1 MLESPLSRTLVARA
15 RVHSYLRRNA
25 ARQVMSDSSPIPLRP
40 PRRAEVVGVPADD
53 GVWSARPKVK
63 KLRVALLLAG
73 LGVLALIST
82 LFGMMMAVAHELPS
96 LEAKAQF
103 HAAVNSTLYASDGHH
118 QVARLTDN
126 ENRIIDTDSEI
137 SPYIKNAVIAVED
150 KRFYQHSG
158 VDLRGM
164 ARAVWEDVSKQGAT
178 QGAST
183 ITEQFVKNA
192 LLAQKNRTVFEKLRE
207 AALAYHLE
215 KRWSKQKI
223 LDQYLDTIY
232 FGNGAYGVESAV
244 RTYFGGPGR
253 HYAPGEHI
261 ADQVSPDQAALLA
274 GMIASPGAYDPIQ
287 NPVRARKRRDLVLR
301 DMLQQNMITQQQYAT
316 ATEQALP
323 SASDISRPETDS
335 ENPYYSTWV
344 TQQLVDHYG
353 AGRVFGG
360 GMKITTSIDPAF
372 QQAAEEAIAG
382 RLGGLGPSASL
393 VAIDN
398 RTGGVKAMVGGS
410 NYMRRPFNLAT
421 NGHRQPGSA
430 IKPFIL
436 AAALEAGISPDSEWT
451 SAPLTLHTPDGPFVV
466 HNFQNSYGGVVS
478 LLDATTTSDNSVFAQ
493 VGLKVGTR
501 RIAQIARQMGIR
513 TPLSTNAA
521 MLLGGLREGVTPL
534 EMAYAYS
541 TIANHGMRVSGTF
554 APEPMGPVAISRVED
569 GGHVDKNQIVT
580 RRVLPRSVADT
591 MQNMLSTVVT
601 AGTGRAAQVGEFAA
615 GKTGTTSNYGDAWFV
630 GFTNRYTVAVWVGYP
645 DSVRSMAHDYNGG
658 PVEGGTYPAEIW
670 HDFVSQAI
678 SIDQSRHQSSDQGSS
693 SSSSSSSG
701 ASLPSPG
708 PSVPVT
714 PAAPPPVT
722 HTAPAQTAPSAPAP
736 RTAPSAPAPSQPAP
750 APPQPAPT
758 PPPQQQPAPGPSAPS
773 GAPGGGK
780 GGASAPAG

>member
-1 MLESPLSRTLVARA
+1 
-15 RVHSYLRRNA
+15 
-25 ARQVMSDSSPIPLRP
+25 MSDSSPIPLRP
-40 PRRAEVVGVPADD
+40 TPAVAPLTEADVWRAK
-53 GVWSARPKVK
+53 PKVK
-63 KLRVALLLAG
+63 KLRVALILAG

-82 LFGMMMAVAHELPS
+82 IFGMMMAVAHELPS

-118 QVARLTDN
+118 TIARLTDN

-137 SPYIKNAVIAVED
+137 SPYIKNAVIAIED

-158 VDLRGM
+158 VDLRGI
-164 ARAVWEDVSKQGAT
+164 ARAVWDDVTHQGGT

-192 LLAQKNRTVFEKLRE
+192 LLAQKDRTVFEKLRE

-253 HYAPGEHI
+253 KYSPGEHI
-261 ADQVSPDQAALLA
+261 ADQVTPDQAALLA

-287 NPVRARKRRDLVLR
+287 NPVRARERRDLVLR
-301 DMLQQNMITQQQYAT
+301 DMLQQNMITRDQYAT
-316 ATEQALP
+316 AVQQALP
-323 SASDISRPETDS
+323 TASDINRARPDS
-335 ENPYYSTWV
+335 EDPYYSTWV
-344 TQQLVDHYG
+344 TQQLVDRYG

-360 GMKITTSIDPAF
+360 GMKITTSIDPSF

-410 NYMRRPFNLAT
+410 DYEKAPFNLAT

-436 AAALEAGISPDSEWT
+436 AGALEKGISPSSEWT

-466 HNFQNSYGGVVS
+466 HNFQNSYGGTVS

-493 VGLKVGTR
+493 VGLRVGTR
-501 RIAQIARQMGIR
+501 RIAQIAHQMGIR

-541 TIANHGMRVSGTF
+541 TIANHGMRVSGTL
-554 APEPMGPVAISRVED
+554 AADPMGPVALSRVQD
-569 GGHVDKNQIVT
+569 GGHVDKNQVVSQ
-580 RRVLPRSVADT
+580 RVLPRNVADT
-591 MQNMLSTVVT
+591 MQSMMSTVIT
-601 AGTGRAAQVGEFAA
+601 SGTGRAAAVGQFAA

-630 GFTNRYTVAVWVGYP
+630 GFTKSYTVAVWVGYP
-645 DSVRSMAHDYNGG
+645 DSVKSMAHDYNGG

-670 HDFVSQAI
+670 HDFVSSAI
-678 SIDQSRHQSSDQGSS
+678 SIDETRHQNSGGGSS
-693 SSSSSSSG
+693 SGPSLSTPSVSSPGPAVSPS
-701 ASLPSPG
+701 APVSPG
-708 PSVPVT
+708 PSAPSGPV
-714 PAAPPPVT
+714 
-722 HTAPAQTAPSAPAP
+722 QTAPSTPAP
-736 RTAPSAPAPSQPAP
+736 RSVPSPAPSQPAPSQPAP
-750 APPQPAPT
+750 APT
-758 PPPQQQPAPGPSAPS
+758 PPPQQPAPGPSPPA
-773 GAPGGGK
+773 GGTGGGR
-780 GGASAPAG
+780 GGAAAPPR